1 MGSIPLSIPILGV
14 GVCIALSGRADG
26 RGRAREAEGAG
37 GLRGAREE
45 KADGVARAREA
56 EGAGGLGGAR
66 DEKADGVGR
75 AREAEGADGLEG
87 CGERVAR
94 LGSLSLQCILR
105 TRLSREVL

>member
-14 GVCIALSGRADG
+14 GVCTALSGRADG
-26 RGRAREAEGAG
+26 RG
-37 GLRGAREE
+37 
-45 KADGVARAREA
+45 RAREA

-105 TRLSREVL
+105 TRLSREVV